1 MITFKKNIYEKK
13 FYKVLVKKSINRRE
27 KHKKLRPKKETL
39 NSIISY
45 AKSLDVIKTSNLGK
59 VNYIKN

>member
-1 MITFKKNIYEKK
+1 MITFKKIYMRRNFTKYLLKNLLTEEK
-13 FYKVLVKKSINRRE
+13 

>member
-1 MITFKKNIYEKK
+1 MRRNFTNYLLKNLLIKEK
-13 FYKVLVKKSINRRE
+13 
-27 KHKKLRPKKETL
+27 KHKKLSPKKETL

-45 AKSLDVIKTSNLGK
+45 AKSLDVIKTSKLGK

>member
-1 MITFKKNIYEKK
+1 MRRNFTKYLLKNLLTKEI
-13 FYKVLVKKSINRRE
+13 